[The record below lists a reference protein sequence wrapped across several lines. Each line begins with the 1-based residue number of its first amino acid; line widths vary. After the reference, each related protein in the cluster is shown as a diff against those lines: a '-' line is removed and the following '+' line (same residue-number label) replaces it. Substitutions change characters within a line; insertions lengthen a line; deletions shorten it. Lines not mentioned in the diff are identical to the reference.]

1 MSSDHGYTLAEALT
15 ALMIVTLAMAG
26 LAQAGHLIGL
36 QARSAERARTHVT
49 DLSRLQRLV
58 ATAPADI
65 GPFFS
70 ESEGFIGDPRRAIF
84 DCDQRQPC
92 SMTLEGKRLWVGWNG
107 RRVSA
112 ATGGAQTQLR
122 YIADDGEI
130 RTDWPG
136 GVAARRLAA
145 VAIVSGEAPVA
156 LIRLAP
162 TTSGACLAG
171 RSGCGPRSGSVD
183 VQVP

>member
-1 MSSDHGYTLAEALT
+1 MTSDQGFTLAEALT
-15 ALMIVTLAMAG
+15 ALLIVTLAMAG
-26 LAQAGHLIGL
+26 LAQGVHLIGL
-36 QARSAERARTHVT
+36 QARSAERARAQRV

-70 ESEGFIGDPRRAIF
+70 DGEGFIGDPRRATF
-84 DCDQRQPC
+84 DCDQPQPC
-92 SMTLEGKRLWVGWNG
+92 SVSLEGKQLWGGWNG
-107 RRVSA
+107 RRASA
-112 ATGGAQTQLR
+112 TTGGAQAQLR
-122 YIADDGEI
+122 YIADDGEV
-130 RTDWPG
+130 RRDWPG
-136 GVAARRLAA
+136 GAAARRLAA
-145 VAIVSGEAPVA
+145 VAIVSDEAPLA

-171 RSGCGPRSGSVD
+171 RSGCGPRSGSLD